1 MKKILILAIGQSLRR
16 DDAAGFAAVRRWQAL
31 FPEHSKDTGLLV
43 GYLELPGLALLDHLE
58 EVEQVLIV
66 DAVQSGA
73 PPGRL
78 YCLSEK
84 ELASFIQGSDSGHGW
99 GIAETLALGRR
110 IQPEKMPIRV
120 DILGIEVKDI
130 NLGEGLSTEL
140 NAILDTAATEIELWL
155 HHQGG
160 WI

>member
-1 MKKILILAIGQSLRR
+1 MKKTLILGIGQSLRR

-43 GYLELPGLALLDHLE
+43 ECLELPGLALLDHLV

-66 DAVQSGA
+66 DAVHSGA

-78 YCLSEK
+78 HCLSEK
-84 ELASFIQGSDSGHGW
+84 ELAAFIQGSDSAHGW
-99 GIAETLALGRR
+99 GISEPLALGRR
-110 IQPEKMPIRV
+110 IQLEKMPVRV

-130 NLGEGLSTEL
+130 NLGEGLSKEL
-140 NAILDTAATEIELWL
+140 NAVLDTAATEIELWL